1 MSIPDKANISRQRKV
16 QTNPAEKT
24 KNIRGTVGPNVSAWD
39 ILNEFKDEYL
49 TVLSG
54 GLRCDACKETI
65 SKKKSSVKK
74 HIQSQKHI
82 KSKDVIKTSK
92 KKDQSIRDLMAR
104 NTTGSKAKGSTL
116 PEDMRLY
123 RYELVETLLKAG
135 IPISKADIMR
145 PFLEKCGHR
154 LTSRSHLAEFIPL
167 ILQKEKDTVKAEI
180 VANDDF
186 PVIFDG
192 STRLREALDIVVRFI
207 DQWSVQQRLVK
218 LEVLAR
224 SLNAEQL
231 AQRLIQC
238 LAVEY
243 GIKPNHL
250 LRDGAAVNYEAA
262 LRQVGFYFPN
272 IFNVTC
278 FSLTINNVGKHF
290 EFSVLDKFSRNWN
303 TMFSLSAAA
312 RLLWKTRTA
321 VLLKSDT
328 RWWSHWE
335 VLNQVAQYFGD
346 VEPFLREN
354 DVSPICR
361 MKPLELFDDPV
372 SARNLELELAAMID
386 AGKHFVSATYYLER
400 DGLLVFSCYERLSA
414 A

>member
-1 MSIPDKANISRQRKV
+1 
-16 QTNPAEKT
+16 
-24 KNIRGTVGPNVSAWD
+24 
-39 ILNEFKDEYL
+39 
-49 TVLSG
+49 
-54 GLRCDACKETI
+54 
-65 SKKKSSVKK
+65 
-74 HIQSQKHI
+74 
-82 KSKDVIKTSK
+82 
-92 KKDQSIRDLMAR
+92 MAR

-116 PEDMRLY
+116 PDDMRLY

-135 IPISKADIMR
+135 IPLSKADIMR

-192 STRLREALDIVVRFI
+192 STRLREALDIVLRFI
-207 DQWSVQQRLVK
+207 DQWSVQQRVVK
-218 LEVLAR
+218 LEVLAS

-243 GIKPNHL
+243 DIKPNHL
-250 LRDGAAVNYEAA
+250 LAAIRDGAAVYEAG

-278 FSLTINNVGKHF
+278 FSHTIDNVGKHF

-312 RLLWKTRTA
+312 RLLWKTRTGTA

-328 RWWSHWE
+328 RWRSHWD
-335 VLNQVAQYFGD
+335 LGSTQPG
-346 VEPFLREN
+346 
-354 DVSPICR
+354 
-361 MKPLELFDDPV
+361 
-372 SARNLELELAAMID
+372 
-386 AGKHFVSATYYLER
+386 GT
-400 DGLLVFSCYERLSA
+400 VFRGCGAFPQRK
-414 A
+414 